1 MKSFLRGI
9 LGGTLLMAATT
20 APVWAAEPGA
30 RTTGA
35 YSNGN
40 TPSASISDTVTTT
53 VRSALEGDRLLRG
66 SIITVNTSEN
76 GVVTLV
82 GSVPNVTARGQAGEL
97 ARATPGVV
105 SVNNM
110 LRLLSSSPQ
119 APAPN

>member
-20 APVWAAEPGA
+20 APLWAADPGA

-40 TPSASISDTVTTT
+40 TPSAGLSDTVTTN
-53 VRSALEGDRLLRG
+53 VRTALEGDRLMRG
-66 SIITVNTSEN
+66 SIVTVNTSED

-82 GSVPNVTARGQAGEL
+82 GSVPNVTARSQAGEL

-110 LRLLSSSPQ
+110 LRLLGNSPQ
-119 APAPN
+119 APSQN

>member
-97 ARATPGVV
+97 ARATPRVV
-105 SVNNM
+105 SDNNM